1 MPSTCIIITVAV
13 WAAVTEH
20 HRLGGL
26 SHKHLHLTV
35 LETRKYKIK
44 AQQTWCVVRAYF
56 LVCWSSHGRNRKRQ
70 REIEEASFL
79 ASYEGTNPIMK
90 APLSGT
96 NYLSMTP
103 FPDIIMLGTR
113 ALTWIWEGYIHC
125 HMCVLVPQ
133 SCPALCGPMDC
144 SPQAPRS
151 MELSRQE
158 HWSG

>member
-1 MPSTCIIITVAV
+1 MPSACIVITVAV

-26 SHKHLHLTV
+26 SRKHLHLTV

-44 AQQTWCVVRAYF
+44 APAD
-56 LVCWSSHGRNRKRQ
+56 LVCGESLLPGLLGLTWQKPKKTER
-70 REIEEASFL
+70 EEASFL

-103 FPDIIMLGTR
+103 FPDIIMLETR
-113 ALTWIWEGYIHC
+113 ASTWI
-125 HMCVLVPQ
+125 
-133 SCPALCGPMDC
+133 
-144 SPQAPRS
+144 
-151 MELSRQE
+151 
-158 HWSG
+158 

>member
-1 MPSTCIIITVAV
+1 MPSTCIVITVAV

-26 SHKHLHLTV
+26 SCKHLHLTV

-44 AQQTWCVVRAYF
+44 APADLVYGESLLPGLLGLTWQKPKKTER
-56 LVCWSSHGRNRKRQ
+56 
-70 REIEEASFL
+70 EEASFL

-103 FPDIIMLGTR
+103 FPDIIMLETR
-113 ALTWIWEGYIHC
+113 ASTWI
-125 HMCVLVPQ
+125 
-133 SCPALCGPMDC
+133 
-144 SPQAPRS
+144 
-151 MELSRQE
+151 
-158 HWSG
+158 